1 MDDGAFDDED
11 YNQDPIDEVDIVNIV
26 GLMTMD
32 EDSCFDNVDVPKGS
46 STPMDQALARLHE
59 ITAKITQ
66 SVLGVQT
73 SNCAIMQH
81 HFFKELHQTFTTF
94 VGPSER
100 IHAPMNGISL
110 GG

>member
-1 MDDGAFDDED
+1 MFSSRKQGNKYVQNILLTP
-11 YNQDPIDEVDIVNIV
+11 YNWMMVHLTMRITTKIQ
-26 GLMTMD
+26 LMR
-32 EDSCFDNVDVPKGS
+32 
-46 STPMDQALARLHE
+46 STLSTLWGLARLHE